1 MALLR
6 FVQQPCVRSIMTED
20 STKPRKQLDSDTTFN
35 NMDATQA
42 FTPARRT
49 DQPLTAVLVVLAGWE
64 IGLEFTILDE
74 ETIIG
79 RAPNADIVLRLPS
92 VSRQHARIVHATVGD
107 VDVFEIEDM
116 GSTNG
121 IAVNGAE
128 LKSTPLQNNDKIE
141 LGDVVLKF
149 VLQDVHEAQYHRE
162 VRRRIEYNELTGL
175 LTLETFKRQANDII
189 RDAPSGSPLTLAMT
203 DLDGLKRVNDTHGH
217 LMGSKVIKSMG
228 EAIREGLR
236 SSDRAG
242 LYGGDE
248 AIVLYPATDLG
259 DAMKLAEELRERI
272 GNLRWESS
280 GDDVKVTISQGL
292 AEWPEHGEKL
302 EALIAAADG
311 ALYAAKAAG
320 RDCVRVCG
328 D

>member
-1 MALLR
+1 
-6 FVQQPCVRSIMTED
+6 MTED
-20 STKPRKQLDSDTTFN
+20 SPKARKQLDSDTTFN

-42 FTPARRT
+42 FTPLRRT
-49 DQPLTAVLVVLAGWE
+49 DQPLSASLVVLAGWE
-64 IGLEFTILDE
+64 IGLEFTLLDDQ
-74 ETIIG
+74 TIIG

-92 VSRQHARIVHATVGD
+92 VSRQHARISRTNVGD
-107 VDVFEIEDM
+107 VEVFEIEDM

-121 IAVNGAE
+121 IAVNGVEA
-128 LKSTPLQNNDKIE
+128 KSVPLQNNDKIE

-149 VLQDVHEAQYHRE
+149 VVQDVHEAQYHRE

-175 LTLETFKRQANDII
+175 LTLETFKRQAADLI
-189 RDAPSGSPLTLAMT
+189 RDASPDSPFTLAMT

-217 LMGSKVIKSMG
+217 LMGSKVIKTMG

-236 SSDRAG
+236 PSDRAG

-248 AIVLYPATDLG
+248 AIVLYPGTDLG
-259 DAMKLAEELRERI
+259 EAMKLADDLRTRI
-272 GNLRWESS
+272 AALRWESKA
-280 GDDVKVTISQGL
+280 DDVQVTISQGL
-292 AEWPEHGEKL
+292 AEFPEHGDKL

-320 RDCVRVCG
+320 RNCVRVCG
-328 D
+328 E

>member
-1 MALLR
+1 
-6 FVQQPCVRSIMTED
+6 MTED
-20 STKPRKQLDSDTTFN
+20 SPKPRKQLDSETTFN

-42 FTPARRT
+42 FTPVQRA
-49 DQPLTAVLVVLAGWE
+49 DHPQTAILVVLAGWE
-64 IGLEFTILDE
+64 IGLEFTLINDE
-74 ETIIG
+74 NIIG
-79 RAPNADIVLRLPS
+79 RSPGADIVLRLPS
-92 VSRQHARIVHATVGD
+92 VSRHHARVVHSCVGD

-128 LKSTPLQNNDKIE
+128 VKSTPLQNNDKIE

-149 VLQDVHEAQYHRE
+149 VLQDAHEAQYHRE

-175 LTLETFKRQANDII
+175 LTLETFKRQVGEMI
-189 RDAPSGSPLTLAMT
+189 RDASPSAPLILAMT
-203 DLDGLKRVNDTHGH
+203 DLDGLKRVNDAHGH
-217 LMGSKVIKSMG
+217 LMGSQVIKSMG
-228 EAIREGLR
+228 EAIRDGLR
-236 SSDRAG
+236 PDDRAG

-248 AIVLYPATDLG
+248 AIIVYPSTRLDEAVDR
-259 DAMKLAEELRERI
+259 AQELRERI
-272 GNLRWESS
+272 ASLRWDGNGEE
-280 GDDVKVTISQGL
+280 VQVTISQGL
-292 AEWPEHGEKL
+292 AEWPAHGEKL

-320 RDCVRVCG
+320 RNCVRVCG

>member
-1 MALLR
+1 
-6 FVQQPCVRSIMTED
+6 MTED
-20 STKPRKQLDSDTTFN
+20 SPKPRKQLDSDTTFN

-42 FTPARRT
+42 FTPIRRT
-49 DQPLTAVLVVLAGWE
+49 EQPLTAILVVLAGWE
-64 IGLEFTILDE
+64 IGLEFTLLEDA
-74 ETIIG
+74 TIIG
-79 RAPNADIVLRLPS
+79 RAPGADIVLRLPS
-92 VSRQHARIVHATVGD
+92 VSRQHARITHSSVGD
-107 VDVFEIEDM
+107 IDVFEIEDM

-128 LKSTPLQNNDKIE
+128 VNSTTLQNNDKIE

-149 VLQDVHEAQYHRE
+149 VLQDAHEAQYHRE
-162 VRRRIEYNELTGL
+162 VRRRIEYDQLTGL
-175 LTLETFKRQANDII
+175 LTLETFKRQTSDMI
-189 RDAPSGSPLTLAMT
+189 REATPDSPLTIAMT

-236 SSDRAG
+236 PSDRAG

-248 AIVLYPATDLG
+248 AIVLYPATG
-259 DAMKLAEELRERI
+259 IEEAVRQAQDLRERI
-272 GNLRWESS
+272 AALRWESA
-280 GDDVKVTISQGL
+280 GDDVHVTISQGL
-292 AEWPEHGEKL
+292 AQWPTHGEKL
-302 EALIAAADG
+302 DALIAAADG

-320 RDCVRVCG
+320 RNCVRICG

>member
-1 MALLR
+1 
-6 FVQQPCVRSIMTED
+6 MTED
-20 STKPRKQLDSDTTFN
+20 SPKARKQIDSDTTFN

-42 FTPARRT
+42 FTPVRRT
-49 DQPLTAVLVVLAGWE
+49 DHPQTAILVVLAGWE
-64 IGLEFTILDE
+64 IGLEFTLIED

-92 VSRQHARIVHATVGD
+92 VSRQHARILHSSVGD

-128 LKSTPLQNNDKIE
+128 VKSTPLQNNDKIE

-149 VLQDVHEAQYHRE
+149 VLQDAHEAQYHRE

-175 LTLETFKRQANDII
+175 LTLEAFKRQVGELIHNATPAN
-189 RDAPSGSPLTLAMT
+189 PLTLAMT
-203 DLDGLKRVNDTHGH
+203 DLDGLKGVNDVHGH
-217 LMGSKVIKSMG
+217 LMGSKVIKTMG
-228 EAIREGLR
+228 EAIRDGLR
-236 SSDRAG
+236 PNDLAG
-242 LYGGDE
+242 IYGGDE
-248 AIVLYPATDLG
+248 AIIVFPSTRLDEAVDR
-259 DAMKLAEELRERI
+259 AQALRERI
-272 GNLRWESS
+272 ASLRWESD
-280 GDDVKVTISQGL
+280 GDPVQVTISQGL
-292 AEWPEHGEKL
+292 AEWPAHGEKL

-320 RDCVRVCG
+320 RNCVRVCG